1 MKRIGVFVCH
11 CGTNIAGT
19 IDVPRVVE
27 EIGKFPEVVYAVD
40 YKYMCSDPGQQ
51 LIREHIAADRLD
63 AVIVAACSPAMH
75 ETTFRRAAESAG
87 LNPYQAEIANIREQ
101 SSWVHQQQKE
111 AATNK
116 AIETILTIVAKAHY
130 NQSLIPLH
138 LPLVKRGLIIGGGIA
153 GLQAALDIAD
163 AGYPVVLVEKAGHL
177 GGRMAEL
184 SGLYLN
190 LDGSANP
197 LRKKIEAVLSHPH
210 IQVLTGSEVTSVGG
224 YVGNFSVL
232 VEQGV
237 GPELG
242 GPRERFTFD
251 VGAIVVATGYDL
263 YDKQKLGEYGGGRYA
278 DVIDGLQFE
287 AMLRPDGP
295 TGGQIRRPS
304 DGQVPKEV
312 VWVQCAGS
320 RDPELHMPYCSK
332 VCCMYVAKQATLYK
346 QQVPEGQA
354 TVFYIDI
361 RSQGK
366 GYEEFVQ
373 RAMEEHDVLYVRGKA
388 SKVFQENG
396 RVTVWGVDTLTGLP
410 IEVEA
415 DLVVLATATVPR
427 EGAVELG
434 QRLHASVDEH
444 GFFSE
449 AHPKLRPVESL
460 TAGVFLAGAA
470 QFPKDIPETVA
481 QASGAA
487 AKVLSLFSQR
497 QMVQEPTIAFVDG
510 EICSGCGLCI
520 PSCPYD
526 ARSMHEWQH
535 IAIVNTALC
544 QGCGACTMV
553 CPNKACQLAEPGAGP
568 GSIDDGGIPVSQP
581 MIEPEQGFLER
592 VSALSGQKISACYYC
607 LRCSAGCPSAYA
619 MEFTPAQVLRMV
631 QLGQKEPL
639 LKQRRHLAVH
649 RLRDLRRA
657 LPKPDPRRGRHR
669 RPAPDLGRRRRA
681 RR

>member
-1 MKRIGVFVCH
+1 MKRIGIFVCH
-11 CGTNIAGT
+11 CGNNIAGT
-19 IDVPRVVE
+19 VDVPRVVE
-27 EIGKFPEVVYAVD
+27 EIKKFPEVVYAID
-40 YKYMCSDPGQQ
+40 YKYMCSEPGQQ
-51 LIREHIAADRLD
+51 LIRDHIVNDQLD
-63 AVIVAACSPAMH
+63 GIIVAACSPAMH
-75 ETTFRRAAESAG
+75 ETTFRKTAESAG
-87 LNPYQAEIANIREQ
+87 INPYQTEIANIREQ

-116 AIETILTIVAKAHY
+116 AIETIRTIVAKAHY
-130 NQSLIPLH
+130 NQSLTPYF
-138 LPLVKRGLIIGGGIA
+138 LPLVKRGLVIGGGIA
-153 GLQAALDIAD
+153 GLQAALDLAD
-163 AGYPVVLVEKAGHL
+163 AGYPVVLVEKSGRL

-184 SGLYLN
+184 SGLYIN
-190 LDGSANP
+190 FDGAP
-197 LRKKIEAVLSHPH
+197 DLIQKKVEAVTGHAN
-210 IQVLTGSEVTSVGG
+210 IQVLTEAEVVEVGG
-224 YVGNFSVL
+224 YVGNFVVK
-232 VEQGV
+232 VEQRGDPPV
-237 GPELG
+237 PYS
-242 GPRERFTFD
+242 FD

-263 YDKQKLGEYGGGRYA
+263 YGKERLGEYGGGRYP

-304 DGQVPKEV
+304 DGQTPKEV

-346 QQVPEGQA
+346 QRVPDGQA

-410 IEVEA
+410 LEVEA

-427 EGAVELG
+427 ADARELG
-434 QRLHASVDEH
+434 QRLRVGTDEH
-444 GFFSE
+444 GFFNE

-487 AKVLSLFSQR
+487 AKVLRLFSQA
-497 QMVQEPTIAFVDG
+497 QMVQEPVIAYVDP

-520 PSCPYD
+520 PACPYE
-526 ARSMHEWQH
+526 ARTMHDWRH
-535 IAIVNTALC
+535 IAVVNTALC
-544 QGCGACTMV
+544 QGCGACAMV
-553 CPNKACQLAEPGAGP
+553 CPNKACQLRNLMPRQ
-568 GSIDDGGIPVSQP
+568 I
-581 MIEPEQGFLER
+581 
-592 VSALSGQKISACYYC
+592 LSMME
-607 LRCSAGCPSAYA
+607 AY
-619 MEFTPAQVLRMV
+619 L
-631 QLGQKEPL
+631 
-639 LKQRRHLAVH
+639 
-649 RLRDLRRA
+649 
-657 LPKPDPRRGRHR
+657 
-669 RPAPDLGRRRRA
+669 
-681 RR
+681 

>member
-1 MKRIGVFVCH
+1 MKRIGIFVCH
-11 CGTNIAGT
+11 CGTNIAGNL
-19 IDVPRVVE
+19 DVPRLVE
-27 EIGKFPEVVYAVD
+27 EIKKFPEVVYALD
-40 YKYMCSDPGQQ
+40 YKYMCSEPGQQ
-51 LIREHIAADRLD
+51 LIRDHIVNDRLD
-63 AVIVAACSPAMH
+63 GIIVAACSPAMH
-75 ETTFRRAAESAG
+75 ETTFRKTAESAG
-87 LNPYQAEIANIREQ
+87 VNPYQAEIANIREQ
-101 SSWVHQQQKE
+101 ASWVHQQHQE

-116 AIETILTIVAKAHY
+116 AIETIRTIVAKAHY
-130 NQSLIPLH
+130 NQSLTPLF
-138 LPLVKRGLIIGGGIA
+138 LPLVKRGLVIGGGIA
-153 GLQAALDIAD
+153 GLQAALDLAD
-163 AGYPVVLVEKAGHL
+163 AGYPVVLVEKAGRL

-190 LDGSANP
+190 LNGASGLIQD
-197 LRKKIEAVLSHPH
+197 KIEAVTAHPN
-210 IQVLTGSEVTSVGG
+210 IQVLTEAEVVEVGG
-224 YVGNFSVL
+224 YVGNFVVK
-232 VEQGV
+232 VEQRGAQPV
-237 GPELG
+237 PY
-242 GPRERFTFD
+242 TFD

-263 YDKQKLGEYGGGRYA
+263 YGKERLGEYGGGRYP

-332 VCCMYVAKQATLYK
+332 VCCMYVAKQATQYK
-346 QQVPEGQA
+346 QQVPDGQA

-373 RAMEEHDVLYVRGKA
+373 RAMEDHDVLYLRGKA
-388 SKVFQENG
+388 SKVFQEDG
-396 RVTVWGVDTLTGLP
+396 HVTVWGVDTLTGLP
-410 IEVEA
+410 LEVEA

-427 EGAVELG
+427 ADARELG
-434 QRLHASVDEH
+434 QRLRVSTDEH

-487 AKVLSLFSQR
+487 AKVLRLFSQA
-497 QMVQEPTIAFVDG
+497 QMVQEPTIAYVDP

-520 PSCPYD
+520 PACPYE
-526 ARSMHEWQH
+526 ARTMHDWQH
-535 IAIVNTALC
+535 IAVVNTALC

-553 CPNKACQLAEPGAGP
+553 CPNKACQLRNMM
-568 GSIDDGGIPVSQP
+568 P
-581 MIEPEQGFLER
+581 MQI
-592 VSALSGQKISACYYC
+592 LSMME
-607 LRCSAGCPSAYA
+607 AY
-619 MEFTPAQVLRMV
+619 L
-631 QLGQKEPL
+631 
-639 LKQRRHLAVH
+639 
-649 RLRDLRRA
+649 
-657 LPKPDPRRGRHR
+657 
-669 RPAPDLGRRRRA
+669 
-681 RR
+681 